1 MSHIL
6 QKVAPIGE
14 SRDRELLKSASTYVY
29 ASRDGVDLLAHVFP
43 PEGNAGTLRPAIAF
57 FHGGFW
63 DTQMVTQFV
72 PHCHHFASRGAVAVT
87 FSYRTGTAGNGK
99 PLEALEDA
107 EAALAW
113 LHENAEDLGIDLS
126 NVALSGA
133 SGGAYLALLLVMRK
147 PKAYAPPIKPK
158 ALVLFS
164 ALVNTTPKGQ
174 LGEKFPN
181 SKTAKLLSP
190 SYLMRRKLPAMM
202 FIHGKSDRVT
212 PYDEVASFCRR
223 TKWRGNK
230 ITLLDFIGA
239 EHSFFNFNVHHGNFE
254 VTVMAADAFLVE
266 QGLLEP
272 DKNENGQD

>member
-14 SRDRELLKSASTYVY
+14 SRDKELLKSASTYVY
-29 ASRDGVDLLAHVFP
+29 ATRDGVDLLAHVFP
-43 PEGNAGTLRPAIAF
+43 PEENTGTARPAVTF

-87 FSYRTGTAGNGK
+87 FSYRTGPTGNGK

-107 EAALAW
+107 EAAIAW
-113 LHENAEDLGIDLS
+113 LHENAEDLGIDIS
-126 NVALSGA
+126 NVAFSGA

-147 PKAYAPPIKPK
+147 EKAYAIPFLPK

-164 ALVNTTPKGQ
+164 ALVNTGPSGQ

-181 SKTAKLLSP
+181 QKTAKLLSP
-190 SYLMRRKLPAMM
+190 SYLMRRKLPAML
-202 FIHGKSDRVT
+202 FLHGKSDRVT
-212 PYDEVASFCRR
+212 PFEEVASFCRR
-223 TKWRGNK
+223 SKWRRNK
-230 ITLLDFIGA
+230 VRLLDFIGA

-254 VTVMAADAFLVE
+254 STVMAADNFLVE
-266 QGLLEP
+266 QGLLEE
-272 DKNENGQD
+272 DKSETGEH